1 MNAGR
6 SLSAFAI
13 VCAIASFGLGGQIS
27 GQSMS
32 HSARTADTSDDGV
45 AMTVE
50 GLVRDVACPM
60 QNHKSTATHFNM
72 DCALACAR
80 AGSPLVILTRKDEL
94 YFPITDEMPDA
105 SQREKLMPYVGKF
118 VRVTGQVRRRNGTRT
133 IVIKSISEMENVKLD
148 SKLEGD

>member
-27 GQSMS
+27 GQSIS

-60 QNHKSTATHFNM
+60 LNHKSTATHFNM

-133 IVIKSISEMENVKLD
+133 IEIKSISELKNVKVD